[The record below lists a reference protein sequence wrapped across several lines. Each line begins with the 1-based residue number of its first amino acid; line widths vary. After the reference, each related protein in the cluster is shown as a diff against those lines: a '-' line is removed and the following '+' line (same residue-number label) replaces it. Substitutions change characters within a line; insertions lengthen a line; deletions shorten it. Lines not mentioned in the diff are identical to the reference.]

1 MTNLTNVLCSQDL
14 LTSVMLEMMPCSLTC
29 LWLIWLILAACVSES
44 RSYLTMAMLGTP
56 SILSS
61 IVKPLKYLKLR
72 ANFVRTWHDVAH
84 LCASQMLCSWSVG
97 TDHLYLK
104 CAAWKPCCWHQVFAV
119 TEKHRTPTVSLKC
132 FCSLP
137 FGRKS
142 DLRPNP
148 AEKHGDRGRRPCAQH
163 VTMCLSW
170 DTCWLAWLA
179 STLLTFENMFEP
191 KQRRICLAWCFVL
204 KEHVWL

>member
-1 MTNLTNVLCSQDL
+1 
-14 LTSVMLEMMPCSLTC
+14 
-29 LWLIWLILAACVSES
+29 
-44 RSYLTMAMLGTP
+44 MAMLGTP

-72 ANFVRTWHDVAH
+72 ANFVRLQKDTESTFCTFCTWHDVAH

-104 CAAWKPCCWHQVFAV
+104 CAACKPCCWHQVQVFAV
-119 TEKHRTPTVSLKC
+119 TEKHRTPTVCLKC

-137 FGRKS
+137 FGRRP

-148 AEKHGDRGRRPCAQH
+148 AEKHGDRGRRPCAQP
-163 VTMCLSW
+163 
-170 DTCWLAWLA
+170 A
-179 STLLTFENMFEP
+179 S
-191 KQRRICLAWCFVL
+191 
-204 KEHVWL
+204 